1 VRDRCQGDC
10 AHRSDARRPTPDAL
24 DEACTPGATL
34 AAVLALLL
42 VVALTVATLTLAHRL
57 ELLTDVLLVIGA
69 SVLGGL
75 VFLAARPDLPWV
87 AAAPDDADATCGADH
102 VPFVAPLVERVSVD
116 EAQAL
121 LGQPQIT
128 FVDARPA
135 ADYVAAHVP
144 GAMNLPATDAAGL
157 LDMQSL
163 PIPPEG
169 EVITYCEGGRCEQS
183 EYLGT
188 LLRERDVCQR
198 VRVLE
203 GGWLAWVAADAPTVA
218 GASRFGDA
226 PMSSSSEVSPEVS
239 P

>member
-1 VRDRCQGDC
+1 VF
-10 AHRSDARRPTPDAL
+10 
-24 DEACTPGATL
+24 
-34 AAVLALLL
+34 ALLL
-42 VVALTVATLTLAHRL
+42 VIALTVATLALAHRL
-57 ELLTDVLLVIGA
+57 ELLTDVCAVIGA

-75 VFLAARPDLPWV
+75 AFILAHPAIDLV
-87 AAAPDDADATCGADH
+87 AEPRDESDASC
-102 VPFVAPLVERVSVD
+102 SVD
-116 EAQAL
+116 ELPLLAPVVERISVADARAL
-121 LGQPQIT
+121 LDEAQVT
-128 FVDARPA
+128 FVDARPGH
-135 ADYVAAHVP
+135 DYTIAHVP
-144 GAMNLPATDAAGL
+144 GAMNLPAADAEGL

-203 GGWLAWVAADAPTVA
+203 GGWLAWIAAGAPTVA

-226 PMSSSSEVSPEVS
+226 PMSSSSEVSSEVSPEVS